1 MENEVVGARVAPDLT
16 SQTSRLPRLSRAY
29 AEIVRWS
36 ILVLFALMPLF
47 FLPFTV
53 DTLEVNKQTLLVIVT
68 FVAALAWLGHMVANR
83 ELTLRRGWL
92 NAFPAFLWLVVLI
105 GSALSKAPFTSWIG
119 GDGQEYM
126 SFLTT
131 TAFLILFY
139 LLVNTASDSKTQR
152 RLFNTLIISS
162 AILAIFLVLQ
172 ALGLRPLGFVGIT
185 SLIFNPVGGSV
196 AAAVYLT
203 AITLLASGL
212 WLIGKR
218 GDSESLNSKRA
229 AMTLKVTTIVL
240 SLFSLVYLIAQDYW
254 VLWVLMLVGI
264 VALFTFSTLRAA
276 EFGETGKFI
285 LPMGLLVISLLLLF
299 LKSPL
304 RLNIAPEVT
313 PGTSASWSVATQS
326 LGGSAALFGTGPGTY
341 AFNYSKYHG
350 TALNDS
356 SFWATRFDRGSSHLL
371 TVLPSLGIVGLVAL
385 LLLIVALATRVLNRL
400 IVEQNHDE
408 WKMTFVLFA
417 PWLVTVVAMAFYTSN
432 MTLSFLFWALTGLIA
447 SQVMRQ
453 KKSLAFTKSP
463 RIGLTFSFLFVL
475 VAVGIVTGLF
485 ITGQRYAAEIAFAKA
500 VSLDRA
506 GGSLDEIIAK
516 VSQAT
521 NYNRLSDTYE
531 RALAKALLVKVKT
544 ELSPAGTEI
553 PPEKAQ
559 QIQQLIVASMTAAK
573 AATTISPGN
582 VANWEMLG
590 AVYREMSPVVEGAD
604 VLSIEATQKA
614 IELEPASPAHFNEL
628 AQAYL
633 VFAENARARTT
644 DKDKT
649 VADAAT
655 KAVADYLLKAE
666 EALVAAIALKTDYA
680 PAHYYLA
687 VIYERQGRLADAV
700 VKMETVKKYNPLDVG
715 VAFQLG
721 LLYLRQGNYGLAQP
735 ELERAVQLTPSYS
748 NARWFLAAI
757 YEQKGEMAKAVE
769 QVQKVLE
776 LNPENELVKA
786 KLDRLKAGVKS
797 SGLPEP
803 IEVDDGTVLSDN

>member
-1 MENEVVGARVAPDLT
+1 
-16 SQTSRLPRLSRAY
+16 PR
-29 AEIVRWS
+29 
-36 ILVLFALMPLF
+36 M
-47 FLPFTV
+47 
-53 DTLEVNKQTLLVIVT
+53 
-68 FVAALAWLGHMVANR
+68 
-83 ELTLRRGWL
+83 
-92 NAFPAFLWLVVLI
+92 
-105 GSALSKAPFTSWIG
+105 
-119 GDGQEYM
+119 
-126 SFLTT
+126 
-131 TAFLILFY
+131 
-139 LLVNTASDSKTQR
+139 
-152 RLFNTLIISS
+152 
-162 AILAIFLVLQ
+162 
-172 ALGLRPLGFVGIT
+172 
-185 SLIFNPVGGSV
+185 
-196 AAAVYLT
+196 
-203 AITLLASGL
+203 
-212 WLIGKR
+212 
-218 GDSESLNSKRA
+218 
-229 AMTLKVTTIVL
+229 
-240 SLFSLVYLIAQDYW
+240 
-254 VLWVLMLVGI
+254 
-264 VALFTFSTLRAA
+264 
-276 EFGETGKFI
+276 
-285 LPMGLLVISLLLLF
+285 
-299 LKSPL
+299 
-304 RLNIAPEVT
+304 
-313 PGTSASWSVATQS
+313 
-326 LGGSAALFGTGPGTY
+326 
-341 AFNYSKYHG
+341 
-350 TALNDS
+350 
-356 SFWATRFDRGSSHLL
+356 
-371 TVLPSLGIVGLVAL
+371 
-385 LLLIVALATRVLNRL
+385 
-400 IVEQNHDE
+400 
-408 WKMTFVLFA
+408 
-417 PWLVTVVAMAFYTSN
+417 
-432 MTLSFLFWALTGLIA
+432 
-447 SQVMRQ
+447 
-453 KKSLAFTKSP
+453 
-463 RIGLTFSFLFVL
+463 GLTFSFLFVL